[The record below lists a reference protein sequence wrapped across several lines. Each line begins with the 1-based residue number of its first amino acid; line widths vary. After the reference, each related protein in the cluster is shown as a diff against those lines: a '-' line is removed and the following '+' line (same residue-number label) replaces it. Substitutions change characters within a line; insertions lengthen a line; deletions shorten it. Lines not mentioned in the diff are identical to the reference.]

1 MCFPPNSTH
10 LCQPLDV
17 AFFRPIKI
25 KWHHILT
32 AWKSGGG
39 RRSATISKDKFLELL
54 TTLLDSLKESQSAN
68 LISGFRTTGLCPLNK
83 EEVLRKLPHSDN
95 GNDPNHSVSGA
106 FVTYL
111 KVRYG
116 DESEPTTKRTRRK
129 VVQVGVEPGQSI
141 GTVNIHAAVG
151 QTARPSSSSSDDEES
166 DSSGDETDVYDT
178 GSVREITKGDFVVV
192 TYQLQRPTAI
202 KQYVGKI
209 LEELPGADNEGHHD
223 VQYEVTFMRYSS
235 ARSSNVFTFPANED
249 TAVVDRVQV
258 IRKLPTPTRNRRGRY
273 VFPCV
278 MYRYGFE

>member
-95 GNDPNHSVSGA
+95 GNDPNDSVSGA

-111 KVRYG
+111 KEVRYG

-129 VVQVGVEPGQSI
+129 VVGVEPGQSI
-141 GTVNIHAAVG
+141 GTVNIHATDGQTPGPSTAAPNIGTVNIHAADG
-151 QTARPSSSSSDDEES
+151 QTAGPS
-166 DSSGDETDVYDT
+166 
-178 GSVREITKGDFVVV
+178 
-192 TYQLQRPTAI
+192 TAAPSI
-202 KQYVGKI
+202 GTVI
-209 LEELPGADNEGHHD
+209 IHAADG
-223 VQYEVTFMRYSS
+223 Q
-235 ARSSNVFTFPANED
+235 
-249 TAVVDRVQV
+249 TAGPSTAAPSIGTV
-258 IRKLPTPTRNRRGRY
+258 IIHAADGQTAGPSTAAPSIGTVIIHAADG
-273 VFPCV
+273 
-278 MYRYGFE
+278 